1 MKALTISASSR
12 ARRTLLKG
20 AAATIAASAFTARP
34 AFAAAEFAYK
44 FASNIPAT
52 HPLNVRV
59 KEAADRI
66 RTESGGRF
74 DIQMFPAA
82 QLGSDTDMLTQLRS
96 GAIEF
101 YTISPLIL
109 SILVPNVSIS
119 AVGFAFPDT
128 AAVWKA
134 MDGELGAYVRGQIS
148 KGGLMV
154 MDRMWDNGFRQTTT
168 SVKPIHT
175 PEDLKGMK
183 LRVPLS
189 PLLTSCFKAFGALPA
204 GLSFNEVYSALQ
216 TKVVDGQENPLVT
229 ISISKLYEVQ
239 KYCSLTNHIW
249 DGLWFLGNRRAWDR
263 LPPELRDMA
272 ARHINRAA
280 VDQRGDIAKV
290 NAGAQ
295 AELAQKGLVFNNTDP
310 VLFRKALR
318 DAGFYPEW
326 KQKFGDEAWSALER
340 SVGALT

>member
-1 MKALTISASSR
+1 MNRINSANPFV
-12 ARRTLLKG
+12 ARRALIKG
-20 AAATIAASAFTARP
+20 SAAAIAASAMGPRSVW
-34 AFAAAEFAYK
+34 AAPEFSYK

-52 HPLNVRV
+52 HPLNMRV

-66 RTESGGRF
+66 RTQSSGRL

-82 QLGSDTDMLTQLRS
+82 QLGSDTDMLNQLRS

-109 SILVPNVSIS
+109 SILVPSVSIS

-134 MDGELGAYVRGQIS
+134 MDGELGAYARGQIN
-148 KGGLMV
+148 KAGLVV
-154 MDRMWDNGFRQTTT
+154 MDKMWDNGFRQTTT
-168 SVKPIHT
+168 SVKPIQT
-175 PEDLKGMK
+175 PEDLRGLKM
-183 LRVPLS
+183 RVPVS

-204 GLSFNEVYSALQ
+204 GISFNEVYSALQ

-249 DGLWFLGNRRAWDR
+249 DGLWFVANRRAWEK
-263 LPPELRDMA
+263 LPQDLRDLMA
-272 ARHINRAA
+272 SHMNQAA
-280 VDQRGDIAKV
+280 IDQRADIAKV
-290 NAGAQ
+290 NASAK
-295 AELAQKGLVFNNTDP
+295 AELAQKGLMFNDTDP
-310 VLFRKALR
+310 IAFRKALR
-318 DAGFYPEW
+318 DAGFYAEW
-326 KQKFGDEAWSALER
+326 KKKFGDEAWSALEK
-340 SVGALT
+340 SVGVLN